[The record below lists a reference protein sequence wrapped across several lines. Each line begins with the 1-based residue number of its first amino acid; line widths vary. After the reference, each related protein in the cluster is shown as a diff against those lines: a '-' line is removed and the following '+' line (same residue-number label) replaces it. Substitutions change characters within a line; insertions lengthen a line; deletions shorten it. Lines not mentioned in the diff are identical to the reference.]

1 MKTKYQLLQV
11 NNTTPKAKPKLG
23 KANLRIM
30 GQARQEEK
38 SLMKEIEKMKQK
50 IADAEAKNKTE

>member
-11 NNTTPKAKPKLG
+11 DNMTLKAKSNLA

-38 SLMKEIEKMKQK
+38 ILMKEIEKMKQK

>member
-1 MKTKYQLLQV
+1 M
-11 NNTTPKAKPKLG
+11 TPKAKLELA

-38 SLMKEIEKMKQK
+38 SLMKEIERMKQK